1 MLISFLMN
9 LLMIEVRAER
19 AFDFYERV
27 IESAETFIDKPK
39 EAAHAVE
46 LINRI
51 RLDESVHVAWLRA
64 AISEFRSFTIKA
76 VDGSEIPGAEILDPV
91 WEKMVHWHAVE
102 MHETQRPLSIAMLK
116 ETVLALKDGQSLFE
130 QFEALVA

>member
-1 MLISFLMN
+1 
-9 LLMIEVRAER
+9 
-19 AFDFYERV
+19 
-27 IESAETFIDKPK
+27 
-39 EAAHAVE
+39 
-46 LINRI
+46 
-51 RLDESVHVAWLRA
+51 VAWLRA

-76 VDGSEIPGAEILDPV
+76 VDGSEISGAEILDPV